1 MRVVRLKET
10 QKEWWVGLRMGDHG
24 SCIHF
29 MTIVRVQNSQIAL
42 LIKCCYNFFYMDK
55 IQSFIKQP
63 LYAVVFSSSWSID
76 ISLAQFVSK
85 KRRQK
90 NSFLY
95 KTSLRTSV
103 DSIIK
108 NNWHLQSK
116 TCKEQTVIVALA
128 VGVGFQQEVIIGF

>member
-1 MRVVRLKET
+1 
-10 QKEWWVGLRMGDHG
+10 
-24 SCIHF
+24 
-29 MTIVRVQNSQIAL
+29 
-42 LIKCCYNFFYMDK
+42 MDK